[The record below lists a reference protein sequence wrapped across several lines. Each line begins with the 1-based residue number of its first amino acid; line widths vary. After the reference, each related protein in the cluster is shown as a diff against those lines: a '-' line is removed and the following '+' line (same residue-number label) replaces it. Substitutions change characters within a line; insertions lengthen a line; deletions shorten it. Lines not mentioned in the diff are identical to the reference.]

1 MKKVGIF
8 TFHAS
13 HNNGSMLQA
22 VALQNILREK
32 YNMDAE
38 LINFSNKAQQNM
50 YAPFSKVTN
59 YKKFIKNMIYAT
71 NYKQILRQYK
81 SYNAFM
87 KKYFKL
93 SGDIISNEKEFET
106 IKNNYD
112 AFITGSDQVWN
123 IKAQDADDIYYLN
136 FETDKL
142 KFAYAVSFGANNPFE
157 SEKKDYYTK
166 CLRDFDLI
174 SVRENNAKKWINQ
187 STQINPEIC
196 LDPTMLLSKEE
207 WENNI
212 DLGVPIIKGKYIFYY
227 CFSINSTIEK
237 FLKKVSIKYNMPV
250 YFMDVKEWTLKT
262 CWKNKIKLIKEYGP
276 DVYINVV
283 KNAEMFITTSFHG
296 TAFATIFK
304 KNFWYINT
312 GGDITKDDRAVSF
325 LTQLGLMDRYKTIDE
340 LSSLDLNVK
349 PNYDIPYQKLNSLK
363 EKSYGYIEKMIGMIN
378 DDK

>member
-1 MKKVGIF
+1 
-8 TFHAS
+8 
-13 HNNGSMLQA
+13 
-22 VALQNILREK
+22 
-32 YNMDAE
+32 
-38 LINFSNKAQQNM
+38 
-50 YAPFSKVTN
+50 
-59 YKKFIKNMIYAT
+59 
-71 NYKQILRQYK
+71 
-81 SYNAFM
+81 
-87 KKYFKL
+87 
-93 SGDIISNEKEFET
+93 
-106 IKNNYD
+106 
-112 AFITGSDQVWN
+112 
-123 IKAQDADDIYYLN
+123 
-136 FETDKL
+136 
-142 KFAYAVSFGANNPFE
+142 
-157 SEKKDYYTK
+157 
-166 CLRDFDLI
+166 
-174 SVRENNAKKWINQ
+174 
-187 STQINPEIC
+187 
-196 LDPTMLLSKEE
+196 MLLSKEE

-283 KNAEMFITTSFHG
+283 KNAEVFITTSFHG